1 MTPLQ
6 SSTNLEISLKKPH
19 PAQKQVLDSAAR
31 FRVMMCGRRFGK
43 SLISQNI
50 SIECGLRKQSIA
62 YITPTYQLGKMFFKE
77 ICKLLPEKIY
87 KKNET
92 DLLIDFVT
100 GGSIRFFTGERLDAM
115 RGTKFHLV
123 IIDEASYIPNL
134 EEGWNNSIRPTLTDY
149 KGKAIF
155 LSTPRGK
162 NYFYSLFMRGGEPDW
177 EAFKFTTYDN
187 PHIDASEIDAAKS
200 QLPSVVFRQEYM
212 ADPMENAANPFGS
225 EFINACTKA
234 SSGVASYYGIDL
246 AKSVDWTVII
256 GLDKLGN
263 VVHFDRF
270 QKDWMQTKETILR
283 LPKNIPIL
291 IDSTGVGDAI
301 VEDLQKKFNNMT
313 GFKFTSVSKQQLL
326 EGLSNAIQTKTISYP
341 EGFIKHELE
350 VFEYTF
356 TPTGVRYSAPQGF
369 HDDCVIALAL
379 ANKCKNDNKLVGKY
393 HVI

>member
-1 MTPLQ
+1 M
-6 SSTNLEISLKKPH
+6 NLDIKLCKPH
-19 PAQKQVLDSAAR
+19 PAQKQVLDSDAR

-50 SIECGLRKQSIA
+50 SIETGLKRQHVA

-77 ICKLLPEKIY
+77 ICKLLPEKVY

-100 GGSIRFFTGERLDAM
+100 GGSVRFYTGERLDAM
-115 RGTKFHLV
+115 RGTKYHLV

-134 EEGWNNSIRPTLTDY
+134 EDGWNNSIRPTLTDY

-162 NYFYSLFMRGGEPDW
+162 NYFYSLFMRGGEPNW
-177 EAFKFTTYDN
+177 QSFKFSTYDN
-187 PHIDASEIDAAKS
+187 PHIDPTEIDAAAA
-200 QLPSVVFRQEYM
+200 QLPSVVFKQEYM

-225 EFINACTKA
+225 EFINACTKETK
-234 SSGVASYYGIDL
+234 GVAAYYGIDL
-246 AKSVDWTVII
+246 AKSVDWSVII
-256 GLDKLGN
+256 GMDKQGN
-263 VVHFDRF
+263 VVHFERF

-283 LPKNIPIL
+283 LPKNLPIV

-301 VEDLQKKFNNMT
+301 VEDLQKKFNQMH
-313 GFKFTSVSKQQLL
+313 GFKFTATSKQQLL
-326 EGLSNAIQTKTISYP
+326 EGLSSAIQTKAISYP
-341 EGFIKHELE
+341 EGPIKQELE

-379 ANKCKNDNKLVGKY
+379 ANKCRVEHKQVGKY

>member
-1 MTPLQ
+1 M
-6 SSTNLEISLKKPH
+6 NLNIDLKKPH
-19 PAQKQVLDSAAR
+19 PAQKQVLDSDAR

-50 SIECGLRKQSIA
+50 SIETGIKRQHVA

-77 ICKLLPEKIY
+77 ICKLLPDKIF

-100 GGSIRFFTGERLDAM
+100 GGSVRFYTGERLDAM

-177 EAFKFTTYDN
+177 QSFKFSTYDN
-187 PHIDASEIDAAKS
+187 PHIDASEIDAAAA
-200 QLPSVVFRQEYM
+200 QLPAVVFKQEYM

-225 EFINACTKA
+225 EFINACTKETQGMA
-234 SSGVASYYGIDL
+234 AYYGIDL

-256 GLDKLGN
+256 GMDKQGN
-263 VVHFDRF
+263 VVHFERF

-283 LPKNIPIL
+283 LPKNLPIV

-301 VEDLQKKFNNMT
+301 VEDLQKKFNQMH

-326 EGLSNAIQTKTISYP
+326 EGLSSAIQTKAISYP
-341 EGFIKHELE
+341 DGPIKQELE

-379 ANKCKNDNKLVGKY
+379 ANKCRVEHKQVGKY

>member
-1 MTPLQ
+1 M
-6 SSTNLEISLKKPH
+6 NLEIKLPKPH
-19 PAQKQVLDSAAR
+19 LKQLEVIQSDAR
-31 FRVMMCGRRFGK
+31 FKVMMAGRRFGK
-43 SLISQNI
+43 SVISQTI
-50 SIECGLRKQSIA
+50 AIESSLKKQHVA

-77 ICKLLPEKIY
+77 ICKILPDKVY

-92 DLLIDFVT
+92 DLLMDFIT

-115 RGTKFHLV
+115 RGTKYHLV
-123 IIDEASYIPNL
+123 IIDEASYIANL
-134 EEGWNNSIRPTLTDY
+134 EEGWNNSIRPTLTDF

-177 EAFKFTTYDN
+177 QSFKFTTYDN
-187 PHIDASEIDAAKS
+187 PFMDASEIDSAKA
-200 QLPSVVFRQEYM
+200 QLPAVVFKQEYL

-225 EFINACTKA
+225 EFIYACTKT
-234 SSGVASYYGIDL
+234 STGVAAYYGIDL

-256 GLDKLGN
+256 GMDKLGN

-283 LPKNIPIL
+283 LPSNIPIV

-301 VEDLQKKFNNMT
+301 VEDLQKKFSQMH

-326 EGLSNAIQTKTISYP
+326 EGLSNAIQTKSISYP
-341 EGFIKHELE
+341 DGFIRHELE
-350 VFEYTF
+350 VFEYKF

-379 ANKCKNDNKLVGKY
+379 ANKCRNDYKLVGKY

>member
-1 MTPLQ
+1 MN
-6 SSTNLEISLKKPH
+6 SNIFIDLKKPH
-19 PAQKQVLDSAAR
+19 PAQKQVLDSDAR

-50 SIECGLRKQSIA
+50 SIESGLKNQSVA

-77 ICKLLPEKIY
+77 ICKLLPDKIF
-87 KKNET
+87 KKNES
-92 DLLIDFVT
+92 DLFIDFIT

-134 EEGWNNSIRPTLTDY
+134 EDGWNNSIRPTLTDY

-177 EAFKFTTYDN
+177 QSFKFSTYDN
-187 PHIDASEIDAAKS
+187 PHIDASEIDAAKQ
-200 QLPSVVFRQEYM
+200 QLPSVVFRQEYL

-234 SSGVASYYGIDL
+234 SSGVAAYYGIDL

-256 GLDKLGN
+256 GLDKFGN

-270 QKDWMQTKETILR
+270 QKDWMQTKETISR
-283 LPKNIPIL
+283 LPKNVPIL

-326 EGLSNAIQTKTISYP
+326 EGLANAIQTKSISYP
-341 EGFIKHELE
+341 EGHIKQELE

-379 ANKCKNDNKLVGKY
+379 ATKCKNDNKLVGKY

>member
-1 MTPLQ
+1 M
-6 SSTNLEISLKKPH
+6 NLEIKLPKPH
-19 PAQKQVLDSAAR
+19 VNQALVIKSDAR
-31 FRVMMCGRRFGK
+31 FKVMMAGRRFGK
-43 SLISQNI
+43 SVISQTI
-50 SIECGLRKQSIA
+50 SIECALKRQHVA

-77 ICKLLPEKIY
+77 MCKILPDKVY

-92 DLLIDFVT
+92 DLLMDFIT
-100 GGSIRFFTGERLDAM
+100 GGSIRFYTGERLDAM
-115 RGTKFHLV
+115 RGTKYHLV

-134 EEGWNNSIRPTLTDY
+134 EDGWNNSIRPTLTDY

-155 LSTPRGK
+155 LSTPKGK

-177 EAFKFTTYDN
+177 QSFKFTTYDN
-187 PHIDASEIDAAKS
+187 PHMDASEIDSARA
-200 QLPSVVFRQEYM
+200 QLPSVVFNQEYM

-225 EFINACTKA
+225 EFINACVKA
-234 SSGVASYYGIDL
+234 SSGVAAYYGIDL

-256 GLDKLGN
+256 GMDKQGN

-283 LPKNIPIL
+283 LPKNVPIV

-301 VEDLQKKFNNMT
+301 VEELQKKFTQMH
-313 GFKFTSVSKQQLL
+313 GFKFTATSKQQLL
-326 EGLSNAIQTKTISYP
+326 EGLSNAIQTKSISYP
-341 EGFIKHELE
+341 DGFIRHELE

-379 ANKCKNDNKLVGKY
+379 ATKCRNDHRLVGKY

>member
-1 MTPLQ
+1 MNIT
-6 SSTNLEISLKKPH
+6 LKLNTPH
-19 PAQKQVLDSAAR
+19 PAQKKVLESDAR

-50 SIECGLRKQSIA
+50 AIQKGIERKQVA
-62 YITPTYQLGKMFFKE
+62 YITPTYALGKIFFKE

-100 GGSIRFFTGERLDAM
+100 GGSIRFFTGERLDAL
-115 RGTKFHLV
+115 RGTKWHLA

-162 NYFYSLFMRGGEPDW
+162 NYFYSLFMRNGEDGW
-177 EAFKFTTYDN
+177 ESFKFSTYDN
-187 PHIDASEIDAAKS
+187 PHIDSTEIDAAKA
-200 QLPSVVFRQEYM
+200 QLPSVVFKQEYM

-225 EFINACTKA
+225 EHIMACCKESKGIPA
-234 SSGVASYYGIDL
+234 YFGIDL

-256 GLDKLGN
+256 GMDINGN
-263 VVHFDRF
+263 VVHFERF
-270 QKDWMQTKETILR
+270 QKDWLQTKETILR
-283 LPKNIPIL
+283 LPKNLPIV

-301 VEDLQKKFNNMT
+301 VEDLQKKFTQMH
-313 GFKFTSVSKQQLL
+313 GFKFTATSKQQLL
-326 EGLSNAIQTKTISYP
+326 EGLASAIQTKTISYP
-341 EGFIKHELE
+341 NNIIKQELE
-350 VFEYTF
+350 IFEYTF

-379 ANKCKNDNKLVGKY
+379 ANKCRLNHKSKGKY
-393 HVI
+393 HVV

>member
-1 MTPLQ
+1 MNIT
-6 SSTNLEISLKKPH
+6 LKLNTPH
-19 PAQKQVLDSAAR
+19 PAQKKVLESDAR

-50 SIECGLRKQSIA
+50 AIENGIERKHVA
-62 YITPTYQLGKMFFKE
+62 YITPTYALGKIFFKE

-92 DLLIDFVT
+92 DLLIDFIT
-100 GGSIRFFTGERLDAM
+100 GGSIRFFTGERLDAL
-115 RGTKFHLV
+115 RGTKWHLA

-134 EEGWNNSIRPTLTDY
+134 EDGWNNSIRPTLTDY

-162 NYFYSLFMRGGEPDW
+162 NYFYSLFMRNGEDGW
-177 EAFKFTTYDN
+177 ESFKFSTYDN
-187 PHIDASEIDAAKS
+187 PHIDASEIDAAKA
-200 QLPSVVFRQEYM
+200 QLPSVVFKQEYM

-225 EFINACTKA
+225 EHIMACCKESKGTA
-234 SSGVASYYGIDL
+234 AYYGIDL

-256 GLDKLGN
+256 GMDINGN
-263 VVHFDRF
+263 VVHFERF
-270 QKDWMQTKETILR
+270 QKDWLQTKETILR
-283 LPKNIPIL
+283 LPKNLPIV

-301 VEDLQKKFNNMT
+301 VEDLQKKFTQMH
-313 GFKFTSVSKQQLL
+313 GFKFTSTSKQQLL
-326 EGLSNAIQTKTISYP
+326 EGLASAIQTKTISYP
-341 EGFIKHELE
+341 NNIIKQELE
-350 VFEYTF
+350 IFEYTF

-379 ANKCKNDNKLVGKY
+379 ANKCRLDHKFKGKY
-393 HVI
+393 HVV

>member
-1 MTPLQ
+1 M
-6 SSTNLEISLKKPH
+6 NLDIKLPKPH
-19 PAQKQVLDSAAR
+19 AAQKQVLDSDAR

-50 SIECGLRKQSIA
+50 SIETGLKRQHVA

-77 ICKLLPEKIY
+77 ICKILPDKVY

-100 GGSIRFFTGERLDAM
+100 GGSVRFYTGERLDAM

-162 NYFYSLFMRGGEPDW
+162 NYFYSMFMRGGETDW
-177 EAFKFTTYDN
+177 ESFKFTTYDN
-187 PHIDASEIDAAKS
+187 PHIDPTEVDAAAA
-200 QLPSVVFRQEYM
+200 QLPAVVFKQEYL

-225 EFINACTKA
+225 EFIYACTKTTQGTA
-234 SSGVASYYGIDL
+234 AYYGIDL
-246 AKSVDWTVII
+246 AKSVDWSVII
-256 GLDKLGN
+256 GMDKQGN
-263 VVHFDRF
+263 VVHFERF
-270 QKDWMQTKETILR
+270 QKDWLQTKETISR
-283 LPKNIPIL
+283 LPKNLPIV

-301 VEDLQKKFNNMT
+301 VEELQKKFTQMH
-313 GFKFTSVSKQQLL
+313 GFKFTATSKQQLL
-326 EGLSNAIQTKTISYP
+326 ESLSSAIQTKSISYP
-341 EGFIKHELE
+341 DGPIKQELE

-379 ANKCKNDNKLVGKY
+379 ANKCRIDHKQVGKY